1 MEYVTLATSIVA
13 VILLAIILVLV
24 VKNKKTGD
32 ISLGDNE
39 LKKIRASVNESI
51 NGLSELTSNLIAEK
65 KQRINGKC

>member
-65 KQRINGKC
+65 KTAH